1 MRYRLKTALI
11 FGALSAAAIGAT
23 QAYAW
28 EYDVL
33 SQDPP
38 VYDAKDPKLTPMLYK
53 PVEKA
58 SKPWRICISL
68 PNLAD
73 PYWLAID
80 YGFVAEA
87 KERGVKVQVVDAGG
101 YDKLSRQVSQ
111 VEDCASRGVD
121 ALILGSISFTGLD
134 HTVDALAARGIP
146 TIDIQNGVS
155 SPKVRA
161 HSISTSFDMTH
172 ALGLRL
178 AKLHPAGSNA
188 KVLFLPGPAGATWA
202 EQMAKGF
209 VAGIGG
215 SGLTIVDTKYGET
228 DKATQ
233 IRLVEDGLQ
242 AHPDVDYIVG
252 NAVAIEGAAQLVRER
267 GLSKLKLAATYQTQ
281 GVVDLVKQGRASM
294 VVSDSNVMQ
303 ARIALD
309 QAIRVLEKKEYVPFV
324 TQITTIVDTE
334 NVKSW
339 DETSAL
345 APANF
350 RPVFSVK

>member
-1 MRYRLKTALI
+1 MRRCCFFPGLLARL
-11 FGALSAAAIGAT
+11 G
-23 QAYAW
+23 
-28 EYDVL
+28 
-33 SQDPP
+33 P
-38 VYDAKDPKLTPMLYK
+38 
-53 PVEKA
+53 
-58 SKPWRICISL
+58 SKWPRDSSL
-68 PNLAD
+68 A
-73 PYWLAID
+73 
-80 YGFVAEA
+80 F
-87 KERGVKVQVVDAGG
+87 
-101 YDKLSRQVSQ
+101 
-111 VEDCASRGVD
+111 
-121 ALILGSISFTGLD
+121 
-134 HTVDALAARGIP
+134 
-146 TIDIQNGVS
+146 
-155 SPKVRA
+155 
-161 HSISTSFDMTH
+161 
-172 ALGLRL
+172 
-178 AKLHPAGSNA
+178 
-188 KVLFLPGPAGATWA
+188 
-202 EQMAKGF
+202 
-209 VAGIGG
+209 GG

-324 TQITTIVDTE
+324 TQITTIVNTE